1 MHNSKIMKIT
11 SFARFAWFTLLVNI
25 LVIIG
30 GAYVRATGSGAG
42 CGAHWPL
49 CNGSMLPDTSRIHTI
64 IEFSHRITSGIA
76 LICVLVML
84 VWAWRKIPRW
94 QPVHTGVVLSAFFIL
109 MEAALGAGLVLFEY
123 VAFNVSIA
131 RAYWMAAHL
140 VNTFLL
146 LSFLTLTV
154 WWASGGARLSL
165 RGDRW
170 IRLTLGLAFLGTL
183 ILGSSGAITA
193 LGDTLTL
200 AGGISPTE
208 SVIVAQLI
216 GLRLLH
222 PMIAFAVGALL
233 WLAAWTVSKRRPTK
247 RNKQFATLLMA
258 IYAVQLL
265 AGALNVAWLAPVWLQ
280 LIHLLLADSLWITL
294 VFLAAS
300 ALEVEQSKVDTRKSS
315 VPLTTKDGFMSQAKM

>member
-1 MHNSKIMKIT
+1 M
-11 SFARFAWFTLLVNI
+11 
-25 LVIIG
+25 
-30 GAYVRATGSGAG
+30 
-42 CGAHWPL
+42 
-49 CNGSMLPDTSRIHTI
+49 
-64 IEFSHRITSGIA
+64 
-76 LICVLVML
+76 
-84 VWAWRKIPRW
+84 
-94 QPVHTGVVLSAFFIL
+94 
-109 MEAALGAGLVLFEY
+109 LFEY

-146 LSFLTLTV
+146 LLFLTLTV

-165 RGDRW
+165 RGDRL
-170 IRLTLGLAFLGTL
+170 ISLALGLAFLGTL
-183 ILGSSGAITA
+183 ILPLPSGAIIA

-208 SVIVAQLI
+208 FGHCGTVDRAAT
-216 GLRLLH
+216 LH

-265 AGALNVAWLAPVWLQ
+265 AGALNV
-280 LIHLLLADSLWITL
+280 T
-294 VFLAAS
+294 S
-300 ALEVEQSKVDTRKSS
+300 ALRRYGCNCSTCYWQIPYGSH
-315 VPLTTKDGFMSQAKM
+315 LYF